1 MAFGAVFNLCLNIF
15 LVLQIGIE
23 GAAIS
28 TLMTFIF
35 IAILAIVISRRYL
48 PVKPDMRFI
57 GKVTI
62 ASSIMAVII
71 WSIGHWDILGI
82 LNLSQ
87 VIVLCIEIIVG
98 IAIYF
103 CILFISK
110 AIGRKEI
117 NFLKQLL
124 RT

>member
-1 MAFGAVFNLCLNIF
+1 MAFGAIFNLGLNIF

-35 IAILAIVISRRYL
+35 IAILAIVISRRYI
-48 PVKPDMRFI
+48 PVKLDMKFI

-62 ASSIMAVII
+62 ASSVMAGII

-98 IAIYF
+98 IVIYF
-103 CILFISK
+103 GILFISK

-117 NFLKQLL
+117 YFVKQLL